1 MKSFISAL
9 FLVFTVTVA
18 FSQNPT
24 PESFVEKGKEA
35 LKANNLKEAE
45 ANFQKALDMTKS
57 KNPDILTSVA
67 EAWLTNPQL
76 ASRAKPVLEKS
87 ISVKPTYKAKILLGD
102 YYLSLGNGG
111 LAISNYEDA
120 AGIEPKNAIPHYKVG
135 VVYLR
140 STNREAALEAFKK
153 AIEVDPNFA
162 LAYKEAA
169 ELYYNAKDGAN
180 AVAAQEKYLS
190 LITDEKDKEIGNI
203 RLGYYVFMTR
213 DFAKAN
219 QIFDLAYSKGIL
231 KETSLKYYSLSLAQ
245 SGDIAK
251 ADKIFTEFMQV
262 SKPGD
267 IDAAEFKTAADFKM
281 KLSGDK
287 HDSVAMLTAVAYMD
301 SSLKRD
307 EKQTA
312 LRQQKAET
320 LYKLRKFPEAVKA
333 YEELIAARKDG
344 KPLSKDLFD
353 YGRAAY
359 FSANF
364 KKADSIFV
372 KFQEAQPAMTLGFQW
387 QGRSLAQ
394 QDPESEAGLA
404 KPAYEKLI
412 QVGTAAPDKSKK
424 ELIEAYSYLGYYYY
438 IKGNIAESKKNW
450 QAVLAIDPNDAR
462 ANEAIKAITKAQ
474 AAPKPKP

>member
-1 MKSFISAL
+1 MKSFITAL

-24 PESFVEKGKEA
+24 PESYVDKGKEA

-76 ASRAKPVLEKS
+76 ASRAKPLLEKS
-87 ISVKPTYKAKILLGD
+87 INVKPTYKAKILLGD
-102 YYLSLGNGG
+102 YFLSLGQGG
-111 LAISNYEDA
+111 PAVSNYEDA

-162 LAYKEAA
+162 PSYKEAA
-169 ELYYNAKDGAN
+169 ELYYYNKDGAN
-180 AVAAQEKYLS
+180 AVAAQEKFIQLN
-190 LITDEKDKEIGNI
+190 TDEKEKDLANI
-203 RLGYYVFMTR
+203 KLGYYTFMTK
-213 DFAKAN
+213 DYAKAN
-219 QIFDLAYSKGIL
+219 QIFETAYSKGLL
-231 KETSLKYYSLSLAQ
+231 KETSLKYYALSLNQ
-245 SGDIAK
+245 SGDVAK
-251 ADKIFTEFMQV
+251 ADQVFQEFMKV

-267 IDAAEFKTAADFKM
+267 IDAAEFKQAADFKL
-281 KLSGDK
+281 KLSEDTK
-287 HDSVAMLTAVAYMD
+287 DSVAMMTAVAYMD

-307 EKQTA
+307 DKQVA
-312 LRQQKAET
+312 LRQQKAKV
-320 LYKLRKFPEAVKA
+320 LYDLRKYPQAVKA
-333 YEELIAARKDG
+333 YQELIAARKDG
-344 KPLSKDLFD
+344 KPLSQDLFN
-353 YGRAAY
+353 YGKAVYYTAD
-359 FSANF
+359 F

-372 KFQEAQPAMTLGFQW
+372 KLQEAQPTMTVGYQW

-394 QDPESEAGLA
+394 QDPESEQGLA
-404 KPAYEKLI
+404 KPAYEKLVE
-412 QVGTAAPDKSKK
+412 VGLQNPEKSKK

-438 IKGNIAESKKNW
+438 LKGNLAESKKNW
-450 QAVLAIDPNDAR
+450 NAVLAIDPNQ
-462 ANEAIKAITKAQ
+462 AQ
-474 AAPKPKP
+474 AKEAVTALTKMQNAPKPK